1 MVHQTSSPMVRPYAV
16 IGIMFNEGP
25 ENMFLKKLI
34 ENGYVEWNDLF
45 GSYKLDQV
53 LYYEGGLTTPGCSEV
68 VHWNIWPK
76 VQYASKEQIE
86 YLAGV
91 IDLTGAKR
99 DYYPTVY
106 HETYRN

>member
-1 MVHQTSSPMVRPYAV
+1 MPSHIYQVVCAT
-16 IGIMFNEGP
+16 
-25 ENMFLKKLI
+25 
-34 ENGYVEWNDLF
+34 VEWWDLF

-76 VQYASKEQIE
+76 VQYASKDQIK
-86 YLAGV
+86 YLAGE
-91 IDLTGAKR
+91 IDLTGAER

-106 HETYRN
+106 HETYRNVQPIHKR